1 MIRFR
6 TRKPRTPPVPDFL
19 RRVAGPAVLLALCS
33 LFGYWQQSVSAHD
46 LGGSV
51 FCMSRDGT
59 SVKRVSTAEG
69 TDTPCWKDG
78 NSILYVAHT
87 DAESAFHLVSPSG
100 ELLLSVPV
108 PSPIVTVGGVSI
120 SPDGTEVAFA
130 GGTAESEGTFDIYGM
145 KLETEKPE
153 WRRIVSDGILPFWS
167 PDGRHL
173 AFTSFREGN
182 LDVFVADRDGGNLRN
197 LTRHKGYDARGTWSP
212 DGDSLAFETNRFGIE
227 ICIVEVASGEV
238 VRITDHPG
246 EDREPDWSRQ
256 GIAFASN
263 RDGPFRIYCMA
274 SDGTGVRPL
283 TPGNYDRQPVWSPNS
298 DSLCFI
304 SRMPPLPDALGE

>member
-1 MIRFR
+1 M
-6 TRKPRTPPVPDFL
+6 
-19 RRVAGPAVLLALCS
+19 
-33 LFGYWQQSVSAHD
+33 
-46 LGGSV
+46 

-212 DGDSLAFETNRFGIE
+212 DGDSLAFETNRFGNIE
-227 ICIVEVASGEV
+227 ICIVEVASKRGGGQ
-238 VRITDHPG
+238 DHRSPRGRPGAGLVPARDRLRFEPGRAVPHLLHGLRRNRGQAIDPG
-246 EDREPDWSRQ
+246 EL
-256 GIAFASN
+256 
-263 RDGPFRIYCMA
+263 
-274 SDGTGVRPL
+274 RPAAGL
-283 TPGNYDRQPVWSPNS
+283 VPEQRQPLFHLQ
-298 DSLCFI
+298 DAAA
-304 SRMPPLPDALGE
+304 SRCPG

>member
-1 MIRFR
+1 MFRFY
-6 TRKPRTPPVPDFL
+6 TRKRRIGPAPDFL
-19 RRVAGPAVLLALCS
+19 RRIARTSALLALCF
-33 LFGYWQQSVSAHD
+33 LYWQPSATAHD
-46 LGGSV
+46 LEGSV
-51 FCMSRDGT
+51 FLMSWDGA
-59 SVKRVSTAEG
+59 SVKRISVVDS
-69 TDTPCWKDG
+69 TDTPCWMPDG
-78 NSILYVAHT
+78 RSVLYVAHT
-87 DAESAFHLVSPSG
+87 RSESAFHLVSTSG
-100 ELLLSVPV
+100 EKLLSVPV

-212 DGDSLAFETNRFGIE
+212 DGDSLAFETNRFGNIE